1 MKKNQYHH
9 GNFKH
14 AIIEAAI
21 EIIQN
26 EGIKMLSLRN
36 VSREIGVS
44 HSALY
49 RHYKNKEGLIVSLAL
64 NGFQQ
69 LTQIMDKSI
78 EKFPDD
84 PQAQL
89 KEIGK
94 KHIGFAVNNSIYYR
108 LMFGDYITNKT
119 EYPDLFKAYDV
130 CFGKLIEVLMQCT
143 NGNNNKKGS
152 YRITAISIWS
162 LLHGY
167 SSLII
172 DNKKDKHVGSEIQI
186 DLILNKLLM
195 LV

>member
-36 VSREIGVS
+36 VARKIGVS

-49 RHYKNKEGLIVSLAL
+49 RHYKNKEELIVSLAL
-64 NGFQQ
+64 NGFQK
-69 LTQIMDKSI
+69 LIQIMDKAI

-84 PQAQL
+84 PKARL
-89 KEIGK
+89 KEMGK
-94 KHIGFAVNNSIYYR
+94 KHIQFAVKNSVYYR
-108 LMFGDYITNKT
+108 LMFADYINNKT

-130 CFGKLIEVLMQCT
+130 CFKKLIEVLGQCA
-143 NGNNNKKGS
+143 NRKNSKKGS
-152 YRITAISIWS
+152 YMITAISIWS

-172 DNKKDKHVGSEIQI
+172 DNKKDKNVGSEIQI

>member
-1 MKKNQYHH
+1 MKKRQYHH
-9 GNFKH
+9 GHFKH
-14 AIIEAAI
+14 AIIEAGI
-21 EIIQN
+21 EIIQS

-36 VSREIGVS
+36 VAGKIGVS

-49 RHYKNKEGLIVSLAL
+49 RHYKNKEELIVSLAL

-69 LTQIMDKSI
+69 LTQILDKAA

-84 PQAQL
+84 PKAQL
-89 KEIGK
+89 KEMGG
-94 KHIGFAVNNSIYYR
+94 KHIQFAVNNPIYYR
-108 LMFGDYITNKT
+108 LMFGDYINNKT

-130 CFGKLIEVLMQCT
+130 CFRKLIEVLIRCT
-143 NGNNNKKGS
+143 NRKNSKKES
-152 YRITAISIWS
+152 YMITAISIWS

-172 DNKKDKHVGSEIQI
+172 DNKKDKNVGSEIQI